1 MFSSQNPFYFE
12 ICLARKIAARTLTRM
27 VSGRPWMFLPKKS
40 AREAQKKKVVSG
52 NRNVNGENRQ
62 GVKGVT
68 GSQFF
73 FLNQKG
79 VKFLEK
85 REGNFEDFFQWS
97 HWNFEDFWSDLEGKI
112 LCFWFGSVKG
122 KPSPPRIEDR
132 KGPQTTGFGCR
143 WPPWSPWNMTSW
155 KIRMNENVCPIE
167 NGDLPNVMLVN
178 SGVQT
183 FGKVFFFQS
192 AD

>member
-85 REGNFEDFFQWS
+85 REGNFEDFFQ
-97 HWNFEDFWSDLEGKI
+97 
-112 LCFWFGSVKG
+112 
-122 KPSPPRIEDR
+122 
-132 KGPQTTGFGCR
+132 
-143 WPPWSPWNMTSW
+143 
-155 KIRMNENVCPIE
+155 
-167 NGDLPNVMLVN
+167 
-178 SGVQT
+178 
-183 FGKVFFFQS
+183 
-192 AD
+192 